1 MNPRRGLVVVGCLAW
16 AGLLTAAGAC
26 EGGADGPPEVPPA
39 VESVVSLEKRGDGL
53 ATVTTS
59 PVGLSCDVFCADA
72 DHTFTDVDAVD
83 VLVEPSRDAQFVRAF
98 CLATGEETVRADAL
112 DDTGRARLALA
123 LQREG
128 VGIDWS
134 CVVEHRQ
141 VNTLQVVVE
150 TGSGTGRVQGALAAS
165 LDDETVK
172 RIDCPGDCVG
182 GYFVDEVETLTATAD
197 AGSRFVRWNFCS
209 ESTEPTITVAMTD
222 DENCE
227 AIFDLAP

>member
-1 MNPRRGLVVVGCLAW
+1 VRRAAIVDGLM
-16 AGLLTAAGAC
+16 LTLVAAAAACDDGA
-26 EGGADGPPEVPPA
+26 ADGPPETPPA
-39 VESVVSLEKRGDGL
+39 VESVVALEKRGDGL
-53 ATVTTS
+53 ATVTTD
-59 PVGLSCDVFCADA
+59 PAGLACDVFCTDA
-72 DHTFTDVDAVD
+72 EATFTDVEAVD

-98 CLATGEETVRADAL
+98 CLATGEETVRADVL
-112 DDTGRARLALA
+112 DDTGRARLSLPQ
-123 LQREG
+123 QRDG
-128 VGIDWS
+128 VAIDWR

-150 TGSGTGRVQGALAAS
+150 TGTGSGRVLGALAAS
-165 LDDETVK
+165 LEDESIK

-197 AGSRFVRWNFCS
+197 DGSVFVRWNFCS
-209 ESTEPTITVAMTD
+209 ESTDPILTVAMTR